1 MVRNGEFGMADVKR
15 VLWKRWWILPVCAV
29 GCGALAVL
37 VATQL
42 PKKYTSQT
50 LVLVAKPT
58 VPTDYVKPVVTEDLN
73 QRLASMK
80 EQILSRT
87 RLEPVIEKLD
97 LYHADRGKFQM
108 EDLIERLRKAIEISP
123 LEPMPGTQDRS
134 IPGFSVNVTFDDPR
148 SAQQI
153 CTEITSMFMEQN
165 ARALEQQA
173 VRTTSFIGRQLKEAK
188 ADLDEQDAKLAQF
201 KRKYIGS
208 LPEETQANL
217 SLLATLNSQLEANT
231 QALSQAR
238 QDTAFNAS
246 LLSQEEAN
254 WKSSHGEQNSDTLAE
269 QLRVQQD
276 QLTVLESRYTA
287 EHPDV
292 IKAKNQIMEL
302 KKRIE
307 ETRDARNTPVGSQT
321 PFASPQIQQLRARLR
336 QDEINIGD
344 LTKLQAQIQDQI
356 RLLQGRIQTS
366 PMVEQQL
373 KELTRN
379 YQSALDFYNDLLKKQ
394 QNSAMATD
402 LAHQQE
408 GEQFRVLDPP
418 SLPIKPSFPKRSYFA
433 GGGLGGG
440 ITLGLT
446 ILYLLIV
453 MDRTLHTEKDVETYL
468 KLPVLTS
475 LPLLEMLCGKNG
487 NGEYLKSVV
496 VEMAESRKGVS

>member
-1 MVRNGEFGMADVKR
+1 MVRDGEFTIADVKR
-15 VLWKRWWILPVCAV
+15 VLRKHWWIIPACAV
-29 GCGALAVL
+29 GCAALSTS

-42 PKKYTSQT
+42 PKKYMSQT

-58 VPTDYVKPVVTEDLN
+58 VPTEYVKPVVTEDLN

-97 LYHADRGKFQM
+97 LYHVDRARLHM

-134 IPGFSVNVTFDDPR
+134 IPGFSVQVTVGNPQT
-148 SAQQI
+148 AQEI

-173 VRTTSFIGRQLKEAK
+173 VRTASFIGQQLQEAK
-188 ADLDEQDAKLAQF
+188 TKLDEQDAKLAQF
-201 KRKYIGS
+201 KRQYIGS
-208 LPEETQANL
+208 LPEEGQSNL
-217 SLLATLNSQLEANT
+217 SLLSTLNSQLEANT
-231 QALSQAR
+231 QALSRAQ
-238 QDTAFNAS
+238 QDKAFNES
-246 LLSQEEAN
+246 LLSQAKAN
-254 WKSSHGEQNSDTLAE
+254 WKSSRSEPNPQTLEE
-269 QLRVQQD
+269 QLRVEQD

-292 IKAKNQIMEL
+292 IKAKNRVMEL
-302 KKRIE
+302 KKRLA
-307 ETRDARNTPVGSQT
+307 ETSNSDNTSTESQT
-321 PFASPQIQQLRARLR
+321 ASEPPQIQELRAKLR
-336 QDEINIGD
+336 QDEVMTAD
-344 LTKLQAQIQDQI
+344 LAKRQTKIQEQI
-356 RLLQGRIQTS
+356 RLLEGRVQAS

-418 SLPIKPSFPKRSYFA
+418 SLPTKPSFPKISYFA
-433 GGGLGGG
+433 AGGLGGG
-440 ITLGLT
+440 MVLSLA
-446 ILYLLIV
+446 ILYLF
-453 MDRTLHTEKDVETYL
+453 MATDNTLHTEKEVEMYL
-468 KLPVLTS
+468 KLPVLAGLPVMKS
-475 LPLLEMLCGKNG
+475 LAGKAGNAALLQRSLLGKD
-487 NGEYLKSVV
+487 
-496 VEMAESRKGVS
+496 